1 MMIFIPEV
9 LTLDEKKRCTWAQ
22 SPAMFLYHDQE
33 WGVPQHDDCV
43 LFEFLT
49 LEGAQAGL
57 SWSTILAKREAY
69 RQAFSNFDPGKVAR
83 FDAAKQQALMAN
95 AGIVRNKLKIAS
107 AIQNAIAFLS
117 VQREFGSFEKYVWQF
132 VNGQPIVNSW
142 KAKERL
148 PAQTAE
154 SEKMSKDLLRRGFKF
169 VGPTICYAFMQ
180 AVGLVNDHQVECF
193 RFAEL
198 TRKR

>member
-1 MMIFIPEV
+1 MMNSILEV
-9 LTLDEKKRCTWAQ
+9 LTLDEKKRCTWAE
-22 SPAMFLYHDQE
+22 SPAMLLYHDQE
-33 WGVPQHDDCV
+33 WGVPQHDDRV

-69 RQAFSNFDPGKVAR
+69 RRAFSNFDPGKVAR
-83 FDAAKQQALMAN
+83 FDAAKQQALMGN

-107 AIQNAIAFLS
+107 AIQNAIAFLA
-117 VQREFGSFEKYVWQF
+117 VQKEFGSFDKYVWQF
-132 VNGQPIVNSW
+132 VNAQPIVNSW
-142 KAKERL
+142 RAKQRL

-154 SEKMSKDLLRRGFKF
+154 SEKMSKDLLKRGFRF